1 MRRRLLVVLA
11 SLTVALLLADLAGWG
26 VADGVRRAGGIVL
39 GPVQRALSG
48 ARPDELAAARSE
60 NVRLRTILADQQRRA
75 ADLDRLDELLG
86 SATTAGRTVLPARVV
101 ASDLSPLGGRTVT
114 LDVGSRDGVRA
125 DSTVVSTEGL
135 VGRVVEV
142 APWTSD
148 VQVLGSAGSVVAVRV
163 GPAGT
168 LGTVR
173 SPLAGDTESR
183 PRGSLWLSTI
193 APGTAV
199 VGDVVRTLGS
209 VDETPYA
216 AGIVVGTVTAVDS
229 DRGQL
234 TRGATVRPATDPD
247 AIDVVAVIVP
257 KPREVPRPTTASP
270 SALSSAVARAGGP
283 VPATASHPTGGGR

>member
-1 MRRRLLVVLA
+1 MPSTARRRLLVVLA

-26 VADGVRRAGGIVL
+26 VADGVRRAGAVVL

-48 ARPDELAAARSE
+48 AQPDALTALERE
-60 NVRLRTILADQQRRA
+60 NVRLRTQLADERRRA
-75 ADLDRLDELLG
+75 ADLGRLDELLG
-86 SATTAGRTVLPARVV
+86 STTTAGRTLVPARVV

-125 DSTVVSTEGL
+125 DSTVVSAEGL
-135 VGRVVEV
+135 VGRVVSV

-173 SPLAGDTESR
+173 TPVAGDVESR
-183 PRGSLWLSTI
+183 PRGSLSLSTI

-216 AGIVVGTVTAVDS
+216 AGVVVGTVTAVDP
-229 DRGQL
+229 DHGQL

-257 KPREVPRPTTASP
+257 TARSTPR
-270 SALSSAVARAGGP
+270 SATRA
-283 VPATASHPTGGGR
+283 TR

>member
-1 MRRRLLVVLA
+1 MPSTARRRLLVVLA
-11 SLTVALLLADLAGWG
+11 SLTVAVMLSDLAGWA
-26 VADGVRRAGGIVL
+26 VADGVRRAGGLVL

-48 ARPDELAAARSE
+48 AQPDELAAVESE
-60 NVRLRTILADQQRRA
+60 NVRLRTLVADQQRRA
-75 ADLDRLDELLG
+75 ADLGRLDELLG
-86 SATTAGRTVLPARVV
+86 SATTAGRTVLAARVV
-101 ASDLSPLGGRTVT
+101 ATDLSPLGGRTVT

-125 DSTVVSTEGL
+125 DSTVVSADGL
-135 VGRVVEV
+135 VGRVVAV

-173 SPLAGDTESR
+173 SPVAGDAESR
-183 PRGSLWLSTI
+183 PRGSLRLSTI

-216 AGIVVGTVTAVDS
+216 AGIVVGTVTAVDP

-257 KPREVPRPTTASP
+257 SPRSAPRSAAATTRTSLSRPTA
-270 SALSSAVARAGGP
+270 AR
-283 VPATASHPTGGGR
+283 R